1 MACSYVS
8 LIWKK
13 NKKGQRSYGFA
24 TLAKKNFQFLDEWQ
38 KFSRRNDKTYAFIP
52 RDVNFNGDK
61 QTASNA
67 WLWKD
72 DYLAPL

>member
-1 MACSYVS
+1 MNG
-8 LIWKK
+8 K
-13 NKKGQRSYGFA
+13 
-24 TLAKKNFQFLDEWQ
+24 